1 MVNIF
6 TDPKARKTPCSI
18 SLPNEMWNQ
27 IDELIRIRFGNRI
40 NRSTFTEE
48 LYRHELEAA
57 KNDIPVQPGETISTS
72 AVKSLINRIKDFVH
86 DNAQSKNVG
95 GLEAIRR
102 PLDELNFFNNEEIR
116 RSRTPTKSDKRHAAL
131 VSALKANKARMESN
145 GSLVIDSSLIE
156 QPALDPS
163 PNRPKHV
170 PPMEG
175 EQSDEPGLEKGLDSD
190 PLDYDYE
197 SLLGEFSSDW
207 KEEPIPKPDFEIVDE
222 GRTEKNP
229 YDKTGT
235 EEIFR

>member
-1 MVNIF
+1 MGI
-6 TDPKARKTPCSI
+6 
-18 SLPNEMWNQ
+18 
-27 IDELIRIRFGNRI
+27 
-40 NRSTFTEE
+40 
-48 LYRHELEAA
+48 
-57 KNDIPVQPGETISTS
+57 
-72 AVKSLINRIKDFVH
+72 
-86 DNAQSKNVG
+86 
-95 GLEAIRR
+95 LEAIRR
-102 PLDELNFFNNEEIR
+102 SLDELNFFNNEEIR
-116 RSRTPTKSDKRHAAL
+116 RSRTPTKSDKRHAGL
-131 VSALKANKARMESN
+131 VGAMMANKARMESN
-145 GSLVIDSSLIE
+145 GCLVIDAFLME